1 MDLFEANISNASKIL
16 KENWSDFTIPQKIQ
30 IALVEKELTS
40 VANIIIEDLSFQQKL
55 TEKELTADQIDAIFA
70 DTVKAMGDR
79 AAGSLERSGVN
90 KAVGKTIKLGGKA
103 LTLSKDAVV
112 AVDKKVNELGKLVQ
126 QTEPVKNLD
135 ATVSKL
141 QADIRK
147 KLEQGPVGKDVM
159 SMVDKYAQFA
169 KDNPVK
175 SSLIIGALTSVAA
188 IAGGPLGGAA
198 AGYLLRTTNGL
209 LQGEKFSTA
218 SGKAIKTAAYGALA
232 GVAFEALT
240 DNILDNVM
248 ISGEEEFEAMKD
260 AYIADNIQSA
270 TDDIMA
276 KFGIDETALG
286 ELDGARILNST
297 GNYNGFFWN
306 YDDILVMPDQV
317 AELNQLQQAIAN
329 TTTFS
334 EENVRA
340 TVQYHE
346 YIRANILGN
355 PENIKAKE
363 VVDALAAI
371 PKGDESINS
380 LQEFMLSMKEWETQD
395 LYTEIENAGAVAA
408 AAAQGATQTAA
419 DIMDPNKAQRA
430 EPVDDEKLKAVKDQ
444 NEKEQQGN
452 NESID
457 RIRQLAGVQQLD
469 EFDLKGALKKV
480 AGGVTSTVKKGADAV
495 NKVAQNVGATT
506 PEKLKKAWND
516 AGAPS
521 DDAGLYNFLVN
532 TFGVPVDAVK
542 TAYDNRAID
551 INTFNKSADKG
562 QEEKPEEP
570 KKPTPNLTGKYAT
583 QGVEGDKIKTGADA
597 QKQTGGQQGTG
608 TIDIQTVAKQIMAL
622 SAKDKTKIIQALT
635 PKPAESVE
643 TDNLVL
649 ENMEDKTTYSLN
661 ISKHKDGTSMNSS
674 ITSDK
679 PDELARILALAGMA
693 DKMSKPEMHME
704 PEMEPEMEP
713 SPCGMG
719 EEEVEENRMSKEKY
733 YDTDY
738 MVNDLAGGIN
748 RPKRMYKR
756 ASPGD
761 NPMAVSEAERLREEY
776 SRYKASKNK

>member
-1 MDLFEANISNASKIL
+1 MDLFEANTSNASKIL
-16 KENWSDFTIPQKIQ
+16 KESWSDFTIPQKIQ

-79 AAGSLERSGVN
+79 ASGVLQRSGVN
-90 KAVGKTIKLGGKA
+90 KAVGKTVKLGGKA
-103 LTLSKDAVV
+103 LTLSKDAAI
-112 AVDKKVNELGKLVQ
+112 AVDKKLNDLGKLVQ
-126 QTEPVKNLD
+126 QTEPVQNLD
-135 ATVSKL
+135 AKVSKL
-141 QADIRK
+141 QGDIRK
-147 KLEQGPVGKDVM
+147 KLEQGPVGKEIM
-159 SMVDKYAQFA
+159 GMVDKYAQFA
-169 KDNPVK
+169 KDNPMK
-175 SSLIIGALTSVAA
+175 SAIIIGALTSVAA

-198 AGYLLRTTNGL
+198 AGYLLRGTNGL
-209 LQGEKFSTA
+209 IKGEKLSTVVGQGA
-218 SGKAIKTAAYGALA
+218 KFAAIGAVVGAIADAFEGNIDISPPDEVGAEQVSVEVTSDDMLDKMTDEQKAVLNAAPIEDAKLSYTQGMYDKLGKDLSPEMIQKAANDATLTGDYPTNYNFNHQGVVLRDEFYLTGDEYQAYKSYLNELGITSGQDAYGDPR
-232 GVAFEALT
+232 VNEW
-240 DNILDNVM
+240 IQQNVEGADKVM
-248 ISGEEEFEAMKD
+248 
-260 AYIADNIQSA
+260 ADNA
-270 TDDIMA
+270 
-276 KFGIDETALG
+276 
-286 ELDGARILNST
+286 
-297 GNYNGFFWN
+297 
-306 YDDILVMPDQV
+306 
-317 AELNQLQQAIAN
+317 AE
-329 TTTFS
+329 
-334 EENVRA
+334 
-340 TVQYHE
+340 
-346 YIRANILGN
+346 
-355 PENIKAKE
+355 
-363 VVDALAAI
+363 
-371 PKGDESINS
+371 
-380 LQEFMLSMKEWETQD
+380 
-395 LYTEIENAGAVAA
+395 AA
-408 AAAQGATQTAA
+408 A
-419 DIMDPNKAQRA
+419 RA
-430 EPVDDEKLKAVKDQ
+430 EQLKLRYDAMSAGEQKAYDAKMRAFYWDGDY
-444 NEKEQQGN
+444 EPPGTPKYST
-452 NESID
+452 ESLD
-457 RIRQLAGVQQLD
+457 RIQQLAGVQKLD
-469 EFDLKGALKKV
+469 EIDLKKALATAAGKVKDVAKAGA
-480 AGGVTSTVKKGADAV
+480 GAI
-495 NKVAQNVGATT
+495 NKAAQDVGAVT

-516 AGAPS
+516 AGAPT

-551 INTFNKSADKG
+551 INTIKKSADQG

-608 TIDIQTVAKQIMAL
+608 NIDIPTIAKQIMAL
-622 SAKDKTKIIQALT
+622 SVADKTKIIQALT
-635 PKPAESVE
+635 PKPAESIE

-693 DKMSKPEMHME
+693 DKMSMSKPEMH
-704 PEMEPEMEP
+704 MEPEMEP

-719 EEEVEENRMSKEKY
+719 EEEVDENRMSKEKY

-761 NPMAVSEAERLREEY
+761 NPMAVSEAQQLREEY

>member
-1 MDLFEANISNASKIL
+1 MDLFEANTSNASKIL
-16 KENWSDFTIPQKIQ
+16 KESWSDFTIPQKIQ

-79 AAGSLERSGVN
+79 ASGVLQRSGVN
-90 KAVGKTIKLGGKA
+90 KAVGKTVKLGGKA
-103 LTLSKDAVV
+103 LTLSKDAAI
-112 AVDKKVNELGKLVQ
+112 AVDKKLNDLGKLVQ
-126 QTEPVKNLD
+126 QTEPVQNLD
-135 ATVSKL
+135 AKVSKL
-141 QADIRK
+141 QGDIRK
-147 KLEQGPVGKDVM
+147 KLEQGPVGKEIM
-159 SMVDKYAQFA
+159 GMVDKYAQFA
-169 KDNPVK
+169 KDNPMK
-175 SSLIIGALTSVAA
+175 SAIIIGALTSVAA

-198 AGYLLRTTNGL
+198 AGYLLRGTNGL
-209 LQGEKFSTA
+209 IKGEKLSTVVGQGA
-218 SGKAIKTAAYGALA
+218 KFAAIGAVVGA
-232 GVAFEALT
+232 IADAFEGNIDISPPDEVGAEQVSVEVTSDDMLDKMTDEQKAVLNAAPIEDAKLSYTQGMYDKMGKDLSPEMIQKAANDATLT
-240 DNILDNVM
+240 GDYPTNYNFNHQGVVLRNELYLTGDEYQAYKSYLNELGITSGQDAFSDPRVDEWIQQNVE
-248 ISGEEEFEAMKD
+248 GADKVF
-260 AYIADNIQSA
+260 ADNAAEAAARAEELKLRYDAMSA
-270 TDDIMA
+270 EEQKAFDDKRRA
-276 KFGIDETALG
+276 
-286 ELDGARILNST
+286 
-297 GNYNGFFWN
+297 FFWDSD
-306 YDDILVMPDQV
+306 YEPPG
-317 AELNQLQQAIAN
+317 
-329 TTTFS
+329 T
-334 EENVRA
+334 
-340 TVQYHE
+340 
-346 YIRANILGN
+346 
-355 PENIKAKE
+355 
-363 VVDALAAI
+363 
-371 PKGDESINS
+371 PKYSTES
-380 LQEFMLSMKEWETQD
+380 L
-395 LYTEIENAGAVAA
+395 
-408 AAAQGATQTAA
+408 
-419 DIMDPNKAQRA
+419 
-430 EPVDDEKLKAVKDQ
+430 
-444 NEKEQQGN
+444 
-452 NESID
+452 D
-457 RIRQLAGVQQLD
+457 RIQQLAGVQKLD
-469 EFDLKGALKKV
+469 EIDLKKALATAAGKVKDVAKAGA
-480 AGGVTSTVKKGADAV
+480 GAI
-495 NKVAQNVGATT
+495 NKAAQDVGAVT

-516 AGAPS
+516 AGAPT

-551 INTFNKSADKG
+551 INTIKKSADQG

-608 TIDIQTVAKQIMAL
+608 NIDIPTIAKQIMAL
-622 SAKDKTKIIQALT
+622 SAADKTKIIQALT
-635 PKPAESVE
+635 PKPAESIE

-761 NPMAVSEAERLREEY
+761 NPMAVSEAEQLREEY

>member
-1 MDLFEANISNASKIL
+1 MDLFEANTSNASKIL
-16 KENWSDFTIPQKIQ
+16 KESWSDFTIPQKIQ

-79 AAGSLERSGVN
+79 ASGVLQRSGVN
-90 KAVGKTIKLGGKA
+90 KAVGKTVKLGGKA
-103 LTLSKDAVV
+103 LTLSKDAAI
-112 AVDKKVNELGKLVQ
+112 AVDKKLNDLGKLVQ
-126 QTEPVKNLD
+126 QTEPVQNLD
-135 ATVSKL
+135 AKVSKL
-141 QADIRK
+141 QGDIRK
-147 KLEQGPVGKDVM
+147 KLEQGPVGKEIM
-159 SMVDKYAQFA
+159 GMVDKYAQFA
-169 KDNPVK
+169 KDNPMK
-175 SSLIIGALTSVAA
+175 SAIIIGALTSVAA

-198 AGYLLRTTNGL
+198 AGYLLRGTNGL
-209 LQGEKFSTA
+209 IKGEKLSTVVGQGA
-218 SGKAIKTAAYGALA
+218 KFAAIGALVGGIA
-232 GVAFEALT
+232 DAFEGNVDITSPDAVGAEQVGVEVTSDDMLDKMT
-240 DNILDNVM
+240 DEQKAVFNAASMEEYKDAFAQSTMDRLGRDLSPEMLEKLSDNVT
-248 ISGEEEFEAMKD
+248 ISGDYPTNFTANFDGSIIRGNIYVTPEELQAYKSYVNELGLTGQEAFGDPQVSEWIQQNVEGADKVMAD
-260 AYIADNIQSA
+260 AAAEAAARAEELKLRYDAMSADEQKA
-270 TDDIMA
+270 FDDKRRA
-276 KFGIDETALG
+276 
-286 ELDGARILNST
+286 
-297 GNYNGFFWN
+297 FFWDSD
-306 YDDILVMPDQV
+306 YEPPG
-317 AELNQLQQAIAN
+317 
-329 TTTFS
+329 T
-334 EENVRA
+334 
-340 TVQYHE
+340 
-346 YIRANILGN
+346 
-355 PENIKAKE
+355 
-363 VVDALAAI
+363 
-371 PKGDESINS
+371 PKYSTES
-380 LQEFMLSMKEWETQD
+380 L
-395 LYTEIENAGAVAA
+395 
-408 AAAQGATQTAA
+408 
-419 DIMDPNKAQRA
+419 
-430 EPVDDEKLKAVKDQ
+430 
-444 NEKEQQGN
+444 
-452 NESID
+452 D
-457 RIRQLAGVQQLD
+457 RIQQLAGVQKLD
-469 EFDLKGALKKV
+469 EIDLKKALATAAGKVKDVAKAGA
-480 AGGVTSTVKKGADAV
+480 GAI
-495 NKVAQNVGATT
+495 NKAAQDVGAVT

-551 INTFNKSADKG
+551 INTIKKSADQG

-719 EEEVEENRMSKEKY
+719 EEEVDENRMSKEKY

-761 NPMAVSEAERLREEY
+761 NPMAVSEAQQLREEY

>member
-218 SGKAIKTAAYGALA
+218 SGKAINTAAYGSLA

-761 NPMAVSEAERLREEY
+761 NPMAVSEAEQLREEY